1 MVIAIAV
8 ACQDVEQHGIRNAEL
23 RGKLF
28 RFSLCKAREG
38 LLGPGHFAFAG
49 GFLLQLL
56 QALGVVADAAA
67 FLGIFDFVLGGLDHH
82 SALGVIAGSAGA
94 AGNLVEFARF
104 EDALAL
110 AVELGKASH
119 QHGAD
124 GHVNAHTQGIGAAN
138 DLKQALLC
146 QALYQSAVFG
156 KHARVVDADAL
167 AQQLG

>member
-110 AVELGKASH
+110 AVELGKPSH

-138 DLKQALLC
+138 DLKQALLR
-146 QALYQSAVFG
+146 QALY
-156 KHARVVDADAL
+156 
-167 AQQLG
+167 

>member
-1 MVIAIAV
+1 MVVSQQVAHVVIAIAV

-28 RFSLCKAREG
+28 RLSLSKPRES
-38 LLGPGHFAFAG
+38 LLGPRNLTLTSRL
-49 GFLLQLL
+49 FLKLL
-56 QALGVVADAAA
+56 QAFGIVADAAA
-67 FLGIFDFVLGGLDHH
+67 CLGIFDFVLGGLDHH

-110 AVELGKASH
+110 AVELGKPSH

-138 DLKQALLC
+138 DLKQALLR
-146 QALYQSAVFG
+146 QALY
-156 KHARVVDADAL
+156 
-167 AQQLG
+167 